1 MCTYSKVKCGYSVYN
16 HSLLAVIGIG
26 CVCVC
31 GGGGEVQYLG
41 SEGFLIAA
49 ECGTKNDSG
58 LSGVNS
64 HPPMYPSW
72 DGW

>member
-1 MCTYSKVKCGYSVYN
+1 MG
-16 HSLLAVIGIG
+16 
-26 CVCVC
+26 
-31 GGGGEVQYLG
+31 LG